1 MNRQRCNYYDADNG
15 GGRRYELVK
24 SALAGG
30 CPEMLMKMERIINYI
45 DTGDDSHLKGE
56 EEYQARENEE
66 LSQKLQELKAEN
78 ERLMRKLN
86 EAKKIKKEIDAEISE
101 ITRKVKQSIND
112 NHLALDEYFGTSVG
126 DGVTGLSATVIKN
139 AIEGFSSVYVEI
151 EGTVHRVTAVYK
163 HGTKAILEVSENGYP
178 LKDDGN
184 GLDQRIKSKHTIDK
198 VYALSSLGTLKWL

>member
-1 MNRQRCNYYDADNG
+1 MKKNNYYDADNG

-56 EEYQARENEE
+56 EEYQARENEN

-78 ERLMRKLN
+78 ERLILALN
-86 EAKKIKKEIDAEISE
+86 AAKKIKKEISAEISE
-101 ITRKVKQSIND
+101 IQRRVKDEIND
-112 NHLALDEYFGTSVG
+112 NHSTLEEYFGKSVG
-126 DGVTGLSATVIKN
+126 DGLMGLSATVIKN

-178 LKDDGN
+178 LKDNGN
-184 GLDQRIKSKHTIDK
+184 GLDQREKSKHTINK
-198 VYALSSLGTLKWL
+198 VYNLGRLGQLEWF

>member
-1 MNRQRCNYYDADNG
+1 MKKNHYYDADNG

-30 CPEMLMKMERIINYI
+30 CPEMLMKIERIINYI

-56 EEYQARENEE
+56 EEYQARENEN

-78 ERLMRKLN
+78 ERLMQELN
-86 EAKKIKKEIDAEISE
+86 EAKKIEKEISAEISE
-101 ITRKVKQSIND
+101 ITRKVRKNIND

-151 EGTVHRVTAVYK
+151 EGTVHRVTSVYK

-178 LKDDGN
+178 LKDGGN
-184 GLDQRIKSKHTIDK
+184 GLDQREKLKHTINK
-198 VYALSSLGTLKWL
+198 VYHFGRLGQIKWF